1 LVAAS
6 AHTLPAVES
15 LVSLRNV
22 ALSVS
27 SLSILEPLSLTI
39 NSGESIGVVGPNGSG
54 KSTLLRILATLAS
67 PSEGE
72 GTVLGANLGTW
83 EVLGVR
89 HRIGLVGHLPALT
102 PVLTL
107 HENLS
112 FYARLAGTSSNRVE
126 AALEAVGLA
135 GAKHRRADDCSAGMK
150 RRADLARLIIGAP
163 ELLLL
168 DEPTDT
174 LDRSARSLVGE
185 LVTATVEKGGA
196 AIVVSHDRSN
206 LVETIERV
214 YSLENGT
221 LI

>member
-1 LVAAS
+1 ME
-6 AHTLPAVES
+6 P

-27 SLSILEPLSLTI
+27 ALSILEPLTLTI
-39 NSGESIGVVGPNGSG
+39 SAGESIGVVGPNGSG

-67 PSEGE
+67 PTEGQ
-72 GTVLGANLGTW
+72 GTVLGAQLGSPQ
-83 EVLGVR
+83 VLSIR

-107 HENLS
+107 LENLS
-112 FYARLAGTSSNRVE
+112 FYARLAGISPDGAE

-135 GAKHRRADDCSAGMK
+135 GARHRRARDCSAGMK
-150 RRADLARLIIGAP
+150 RRADLARLIVSGP
-163 ELLLL
+163 QLLLL

-174 LDRSARSLVGE
+174 LDRSARSLVGQ
-185 LVTATVEKGGA
+185 LVKTTVEKGGA

-206 LVETIERV
+206 LVERIERV
-214 YSLENGT
+214 HSLENGR
-221 LI
+221 LS